1 MNNYVILTDSGTD
14 FTKEMAKEVD
24 VRVLDLMVIK
34 EGDPTPCPNSEVDV
48 KEFYAFLRTKKAA
61 TTSAINSDTFC
72 EEMEKIIGEGKD
84 VLYLGFSSGLSNTF
98 NAGRIAAEE
107 LSEKYPDSKI
117 YACDTL
123 CASLGEGLL
132 VYLAAKKRLEGA
144 SIDEVR
150 DFVEENKLHLC
161 HEFTV
166 DNLMFLKRGGR
177 VSATTAVIGTALGIK
192 PVMHVDNEGHLVKV
206 GTARGRR
213 ASIDALFNRVKERAI
228 DIENQTVFICHGD
241 CIDDANYLA
250 EKLNKELGVKEAVYI
265 GYTGVV
271 IGSHSGPGTL
281 AVFYLGTE
289 R

>member
-1 MNNYVILTDSGTD
+1 MKDYVIITDSGTD
-14 FTKEMAKEVD
+14 FTKEMAKDLD
-24 VRVLDLMVIK
+24 VQVIDLMVIM
-34 EGDPTPCPNSEVDV
+34 EGDPTPKPNGEVDP
-48 KEFYAFLRTKKAA
+48 KDFYAFLRSKHTA
-61 TTSAINSDTFC
+61 TTSAINSDTFA
-72 EEMEKIIGEGKD
+72 EVMEKAIADGKD

-98 NAGRIAAEE
+98 NAGRIAVEE
-107 LSEKYPDSKI
+107 LSEKYPERKL

-150 DFVEENKLHLC
+150 EFVEANKLHLC

-166 DNLMFLKRGGR
+166 DDLMFLKRGGR
-177 VSATTAVIGTALGIK
+177 VSATTALLGTALGIK
-192 PVMHVDNEGHLVKV
+192 PVMHVDNAGHLIKV

-213 ASIDALFNRVKERAI
+213 ASIDALFNRLKERAQNI
-228 DIENQTVFICHGD
+228 SEQTVFICHGD
-241 CIDDANYLA
+241 CIDDANYLSD
-250 EKLNKELGVKEAVYI
+250 KLKNELGVKEVYI
-265 GYTGVV
+265 GFTGVV

>member
-1 MNNYVILTDSGTD
+1 MRDYVILTDSGTD
-14 FTKEMAKEVD
+14 FTKEMAKEVE

-34 EGDPTPCPNSEVDV
+34 EGDPTPRPNSEVDV
-48 KEFYAFLRTKKAA
+48 KDFYAFLRTKKSA
-61 TTSAINSDTFC
+61 TTSAINSDTFS
-72 EEMEKIIGEGKD
+72 EEMEKIIAEGKD

-132 VYLAAKKRLEGA
+132 VYLAAKKRLAGA

-150 DFVEENKLHLC
+150 DWVEENKLHLC

-166 DNLMFLKRGGR
+166 DDLMFLKRGGR

-213 ASIDALFNRVKERAI
+213 ASIDALFNRMKERAI
-228 DIENQTVFICHGD
+228 NAEDQTIFICHGD

-250 EKLNKELGVKEAVYI
+250 ERLKNELGVKEAVYI

-281 AVFYLGTE
+281 ALFYLGTE